1 MKRVRRWLQNI
12 VPSEYLE
19 YNEYASHATT
29 AGTGSTEKL
38 EDESGLLVDEK
49 RRESVER
56 TPEEAHRVLPLFQS
70 EIDRKMR
77 RHDLLLTRIE
87 LDLYVM

>member
-1 MKRVRRWLQNI
+1 MKRVRRWLQEV
-12 VPSEYLE
+12 VPNDYLE
-19 YNEYASHATT
+19 FNEYASHATT

-49 RRESVER
+49 RGDSVER
-56 TPEEAHRVLPLFQS
+56 TFEEAHRVLPLFRS

>member
-1 MKRVRRWLQNI
+1 MKRVRRWLKEI
-12 VPSEYLE
+12 IPTDYLE
-19 YNEYASHATT
+19 HNEQASHATT
-29 AGTGSTEKL
+29 AGTTSTEKL
-38 EDESGLLVDEK
+38 EDESQLLMDEK
-49 RRESVER
+49 RGNLIER
-56 TPEEAHRVLPLFQS
+56 TYEEAHRVLPLFQN